1 MKAGGMKLMQM
12 QWDFPDKIRIN
23 NLNIPIIN
31 ILVLLYF
38 KIILERMK
46 VDICPWDIFD

>member
-31 ILVLLYF
+31 IQKFKDKILYWYYY
-38 KIILERMK
+38 ILR
-46 VDICPWDIFD
+46 